1 MDFGPP
7 PLLVGICRR
16 ESVDLMPIFEHH
28 SEPLLP
34 RRAFVL
40 RVFRFGLLSVGLV
53 MVSLALGILG
63 YVGFAHLN
71 LVDAFLNAAM
81 IMGGMGPIS
90 ELHTDAAKIFAG
102 FYALYC
108 GMVLLVAVGI
118 MLAPALHRMLHA
130 LHLQNARR

>member
-1 MDFGPP
+1 M
-7 PLLVGICRR
+7 LV
-16 ESVDLMPIFEHH
+16 FEHR

-40 RVFRFGLLSVGLV
+40 RLFRFALLSVGLV
-53 MVSLALGILG
+53 MASLAIGVLG
-63 YVGFAHLN
+63 YVGFARLS

-81 IMGGMGPIS
+81 IMGGMGPIL
-90 ELHTDAAKIFAG
+90 ELHTTSAKVFAG

-130 LHLQNARR
+130 LHLQNTKG

>member
-1 MDFGPP
+1 M
-7 PLLVGICRR
+7 L
-16 ESVDLMPIFEHH
+16 IFEHR

-34 RRAFVL
+34 RRAFVF
-40 RVFRFGLLSVGLV
+40 RVFKFALLSVGLV
-53 MVSLALGILG
+53 LASLALGILG
-63 YVGFAHLN
+63 YVGFAHLT

-81 IMGGMGPIS
+81 IMGGMGPIA
-90 ELHTDAAKIFAG
+90 ELHTTAAKVFAG

-130 LHLQNARR
+130 LHLQNTKR